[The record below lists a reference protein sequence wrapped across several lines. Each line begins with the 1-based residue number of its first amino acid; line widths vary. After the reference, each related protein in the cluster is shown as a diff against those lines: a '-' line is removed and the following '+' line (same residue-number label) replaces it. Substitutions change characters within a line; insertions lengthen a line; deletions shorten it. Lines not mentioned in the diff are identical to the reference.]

1 MTLFAITVATVPAH
15 TILRATVQ
23 NAASVVPIQ
32 SPVAPR
38 HFATPKI
45 LMIKPCVP
53 GVRPTTNSGA
63 QRDMTLS
70 FIVNHRIGRIFSK
83 VNRDLFSVVILMLI
97 ASAALCYRIIQ
108 FYGAEREK
116 VITADRKRPRLN
128 SSH

>member
-1 MTLFAITVATVPAH
+1 
-15 TILRATVQ
+15 
-23 NAASVVPIQ
+23 
-32 SPVAPR
+32 
-38 HFATPKI
+38 
-45 LMIKPCVP
+45 MIKPCVP

-97 ASAALCYRIIQ
+97 ASAALCYGIIQ

-116 VITADRKRPRLN
+116 VITALGGGRSEEHTSELQSLMRISYAVFCLKKKQQITNRHIQSANRQ
-128 SSH
+128 